1 MNSIL
6 YYNEAEGLSLLPI
19 PDNVNLSEI
28 PNKIKFDMKELMPK
42 INTKAEM
49 VLKDKLDSDVS
60 NIYEILFKTD
70 AKIEAIVKNQ
80 ELIKEE
86 IDKIK
91 LSLDKNYM
99 KLKSKIH
106 DCKIEN
112 TKHLELHYTINK
124 ELIEN
129 VIKEDCDKKIESY
142 KEVNE
147 LRVNMLIDK
156 VEELTSNIEI
166 HLDNESQ
173 TNLLVDQSDLMSNLV
188 KDVLDIKVL
197 DIKNIKLQ
205 LDTLKSL
212 VYESLPG
219 INLIE

>member
-6 YYNEAEGLSLLPI
+6 YYNEVEGLSLLPI

-28 PNKIKFDMKELMPK
+28 PNKIKFDLKELIPK
-42 INTKAEM
+42 INAK
-49 VLKDKLDSDVS
+49 VDS
-60 NIYEILFKTD
+60 NIYDLIFKTD
-70 AKIEAIVKNQ
+70 AKIESIVKNQ
-80 ELIKEE
+80 ELINEE

-99 KLKSKIH
+99 KLKNKIH
-106 DCKIEN
+106 ECKIEN

-142 KEVNE
+142 KEANE
-147 LRVNMLIDK
+147 LRINMLIDK
-156 VEELTSNIEI
+156 VEELTSNIEL